1 MTSASV
7 SPAAEILKT
16 HLIIH
21 LVLTLRGAA
30 VVFAAVS
37 RYLSDVVLVQASLQ
51 PDPRLGLQV
60 GDLFDDLQHVR
71 HLFDGDH
78 LLVPQAHPQVADAFD
93 GRLDVR
99 LLVRLHVDVTF
110 DVIRGDDGLDL
121 QRLLGGAATTVLK
134 LYVINGRQQLP
145 VSILTQQSSLYKTLS
160 KDLWYD

>member
-1 MTSASV
+1 MQQ
-7 SPAAEILKT
+7 
-16 HLIIH
+16 
-21 LVLTLRGAA
+21 
-30 VVFAAVS
+30 VFGVIS
-37 RYLSDVVLVQASLQ
+37 WYLSDVVLVQASLQ

-110 DVIRGDDGLDL
+110 DVIRGDHGLDL
-121 QRLLGGAATTVLK
+121 QRLLGGGGWSSYNSQAEQNICPAADEEVLSTNKLLTVS
-134 LYVINGRQQLP
+134 VN
-145 VSILTQQSSLYKTLS
+145 
-160 KDLWYD
+160 W